1 MIYYTVYNSP
11 LGNLTIASDAANIIG
26 LWIQGQKYFKE
37 NIKEEMVLNSD
48 IDILKQAVTWLD
60 RYFNGEK
67 PSISELN
74 ISPSGTEFRKTVWKV
89 LCKIPYGQ
97 VVSYKYIAS
106 EVSKILNKENMS
118 VQAVGSAIGHNP
130 ISIIIPCHR
139 VIGTN
144 GELKGYAA
152 GLKIKSMLLK
162 HEKVNIKK

>member
-1 MIYYTVYNSP
+1 MIYYTDYNSP
-11 LGNLTIASDAANIIG
+11 LGNLTIASDGTNIIG

-48 IDILKQAVTWLD
+48 IDILKQAVNWLD

>member
-48 IDILKQAVTWLD
+48 IDILKQAVNWLD

>member
-118 VQAVGSAIGHNP
+118 AQAVGSAIGHNP